1 MLRVRNLPPE
11 PDWRDWLREEG
22 QTIRG
27 LGLWVVTLMCLVILM
42 AERPDGGN
50 WTLVTPVDGM
60 MVATSAAGEAGCQ
73 ALVSTP
79 DQVCVPGEMP
89 SIYP

>member
-22 QTIRG
+22 PTIRR
-27 LGLWVVTLMCLVILM
+27 LGLWALTMLCLVILM
-42 AERPDGGN
+42 GEHADGVN
-50 WTLVTPVDGM
+50 WTLVTPVGGM
-60 MVATSAAGEAGCQ
+60 TVATPAAGEASCQ

-79 DQVCVPGEMP
+79 DQVCVPGEVP